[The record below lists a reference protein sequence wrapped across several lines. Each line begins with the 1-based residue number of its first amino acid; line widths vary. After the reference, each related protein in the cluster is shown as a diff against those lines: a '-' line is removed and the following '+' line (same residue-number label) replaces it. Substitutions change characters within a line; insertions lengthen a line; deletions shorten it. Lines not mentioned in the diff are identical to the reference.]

1 MFSLVC
7 LIGRFSF
14 RCRPLTLYSHVRIS
28 PLSAAARSLVCR
40 GIAQS
45 PFGFSPSQ
53 RCPPFSF
60 SPSFL
65 FFSITI
71 LLCFVCLC
79 FFWLFAP
86 VSSDRRRV
94 FFFPS
99 QSSRFPAVPLHIH
112 LDIPCCVAIPDLVV
126 EPRVTYLFISIGR
139 VVPRLVS
146 SLRCAAR
153 TTANGVVSCADYDS
167 DRHRQR
173 ERMTLTR
180 E

>member
-126 EPRVTYLFISIGR
+126 EPRVTYLFISSDALS
-139 VVPRLVS
+139 LVS
-146 SLRCAAR
+146 SRCPGVLRALPR
-153 TTANGVVSCADYDS
+153 MVSCRA
-167 DRHRQR
+167 QITI
-173 ERMTLTR
+173 EIVIAKGGA
-180 E
+180 